1 MTYPPQPGWQPPYP
15 PRREPLPPYP
25 NSGFPQQPPPTVGY
39 GAPYGQPYGAPTS
52 PPYAYGPQ
60 NYPYGPPNY
69 PYGRP
74 KKSKRSLWILL
85 CVIAAVTTVL
95 IVVRIT
101 GSSDEAQIKSTIN
114 QFAEAVDHNDT
125 SKALS
130 YVCTA
135 EAAQMTERDGDAAN
149 DSDTVAPTTRLP
161 VNLTDIHITGDTATA
176 QLSRP
181 PQQPRTVHL
190 KKEAGTW
197 KLCDPGPG

>member
-15 PRREPLPPYP
+15 PGREPLPPYP
-25 NSGFPQQPPPTVGY
+25 NPGFPQQPPPTVGY
-39 GAPYGQPYGAPTS
+39 GAPYGQPYGPPTS

-69 PYGRP
+69 PYGPP

-95 IVVRIT
+95 IVVRIA

-130 YVCTA
+130 YVCTE
-135 EAAQMTERDGDAAN
+135 EATQMREGDGDAAN

-161 VNLTDIHITGDTATA
+161 VNVTDIHITGDAATA